1 MKTQKKAIKNELKTL
16 KTNSILLSKIN
27 QALKVANQDLMDCN
41 LQLTREKEK
50 AKLKSKD
57 RAEKINEIKLRL
69 AQNEQ

>member
-50 AKLKSKD
+50 AKLKSKY

>member
-1 MKTQKKAIKNELKTL
+1 MKTQKKAIKNEHKTL

-50 AKLKSKD
+50 A
-57 RAEKINEIKLRL
+57 
-69 AQNEQ
+69 